1 MSHPMP
7 QRSLVTK
14 ELAALLGAL
23 AHPVRIRIVEE
34 LRDGEKDVNSLAEI
48 VEISHSGVSQHL
60 SVLRTRRIV
69 TERREGRHVFYRL
82 VQPSLAKWLV
92 EGLTLLQDTQEIAQ
106 DLRAAID
113 DVKALWTS
121 DA

>member
-1 MSHPMP
+1 MP